1 MKTVVVKVDK
11 IETVYI
17 GSIYQDIYREIPSS
31 ASFGGRS
38 ELKIGHTLTEPVFM
52 EYFLQRHGLH
62 ELLNDLE
69 FDFVITDTAVYGQE
83 YFNIP
88 KSMGYGIKNYQG
100 IRFAVVSKYKD
111 TLTIED
117 EVELSLIRERSDVLW
132 VIDTKL
138 FDLDPTAITFYI
150 NKRALTDTRMS
161 PIKGKID
168 TVRISKIEKFKDK
181 IEDELSRKVHVAG
194 RLDDHLFS
202 TVAEREGV
210 DMIIYPEN
218 LFQRIIEA
226 DTMSL
231 FELMHNVAFE
241 MRFKKTE
248 MNDEDILEVCMDKGY
263 AKWGSVKESN
273 IVLIVDETEGRH
285 IFDYYY
291 WKE

>member
-31 ASFGGRS
+31 TYFGDRS

-52 EYFLQRHGLH
+52 EYFLQRNGLH
-62 ELLNDLE
+62 ELLSDLE
-69 FDFVITDTAVYGQE
+69 FDFIITDTAVHGQE

-88 KSMGYGIKNYQG
+88 KSMGYAIKNYQG
-100 IRFAVVSKYKD
+100 IRFAIVCKDKD

-138 FDLDPTAITFYI
+138 LDLDPTAITFYI
-150 NKRALTDTRMS
+150 NKRALSDTGML
-161 PIKGKID
+161 PIKENID
-168 TVRISKIEKFKDK
+168 TARISKIEK
-181 IEDELSRKVHVAG
+181 ELSRKVHVAG

-202 TVAEREGV
+202 TVAKTEGV
-210 DMIIYPEN
+210 DMIIYPES

-231 FELMHNVAFE
+231 LELMHNVAFE

-248 MNDEDILEVCMDKGY
+248 MNDEDILEVCMEKGY
-263 AKWGSVKESN
+263 TKWGSVKESN
-273 IVLIVDETEGRH
+273 IVLVVDETEGRH